1 LKKFIQHIRQGTSRF
16 ATILAVCYAFL
27 FACNI
32 FDQQPGTIEVLG
44 IEDFFL
50 ADGEIDFVATRN
62 VDYLHG
68 IAAQKAVKTFQ
79 FIAIYR
85 FVPDVFQSVYPIV
98 SPPGGRARYDLSI
111 LYSVFRI

>member
-1 LKKFIQHIRQGTSRF
+1 LKKFIQHIRLGTSRF

-32 FDQQPGTIEVLG
+32 YDQQPGTIEVLG

-62 VDYLHG
+62 VDYLRG
-68 IAAQKAVKTFQ
+68 IASQKAIKTFQ
-79 FIAIYR
+79 FITFHKVLPAVFR
-85 FVPDVFQSVYPIV
+85 NESPCMAPPDRGSQP
-98 SPPGGRARYDLSI
+98 DLSI